1 MNKTYRRIIVL
12 AIAIFTISGAVAY
25 SAKVTDHSNSEQ
37 SNTRPCYTCQQT
49 GRCTGCHGTGTI
61 KAYTIDG
68 TKILTCPS
76 CNGTGKCQYCG
87 GDGIKGN

>member
-1 MNKTYRRIIVL
+1 MNKITKIAVILAVSIISISSVMAF
-12 AIAIFTISGAVAY
+12 AIETNRES
-25 SAKVTDHSNSEQ
+25 DNDQ
-37 SNTRPCYTCQQT
+37 SRTRPCYTCQQT

>member
-1 MNKTYRRIIVL
+1 MNKISKIVAILAVSTISLSGIVAL
-12 AIAIFTISGAVAY
+12 AIETNSR
-25 SAKVTDHSNSEQ
+25 SNSEQ
-37 SNTRPCYTCQQT
+37 SLTRPCYTCQQT